1 MRYAETALVFGEPGA
16 RLVGVLTTPE
26 APSPSGDLGV
36 VVVVGGPQYRVGSH
50 RQFVLLAR
58 DLAVAGFPVLRFDY
72 RGMGDAEGEPA
83 TFEDTAPDIQRALAQ
98 LLRQCPQVRRVV
110 LWGLCDGASAALLY
124 LQRGGDERIV
134 GVCLLN
140 PWVRTVTGL
149 ARAQVK
155 HYYGQ
160 RLFEREFWRKLVSGQ
175 ADIGAMVR
183 ELAHKLTTIIAGR
196 FGGGKNSDE
205 TYPARMA
212 QGLKKGGGQ
221 VLLVLSGRDLV
232 AQEFIDHTAA
242 DPQWR
247 AALAAPGVQRVDFP
261 LADHTC
267 SSAEWRGWVAQATV
281 RWLGQFS

>member
-26 APSPSGDLGV
+26 VASPSRDLGLL
-36 VVVVGGPQYRVGSH
+36 VVVGGPQYRVGSH

-72 RGMGDAEGEPA
+72 RGMGDAEGDPA
-83 TFEDTAPDIQRALAQ
+83 TFEDTAPDIQRALAE
-98 LLRQCPQVRRVV
+98 LLRECPQVQRVV

-124 LQRGGDERIV
+124 LQRGGDPRIV

-140 PWVRTVTGL
+140 PWVRTATGL
-149 ARAQVK
+149 ARAQVR

-160 RLFEREFWRKLVSGQ
+160 RLFEREFWRKLLNGQ
-175 ADIGAMVR
+175 VDIGATAR
-183 ELAHKLTTIIAGR
+183 ELARKLATIFDGR
-196 FGGGKNSDE
+196 VGGGESADE
-205 TYPARMA
+205 SYPTRMA
-212 QGLKKGGGQ
+212 QGLTKGGGQ

-232 AQEFIDHTAA
+232 AQEFIDHTTA

-247 AALAAPGVQRVDFP
+247 AALAAPGVQRLDLP